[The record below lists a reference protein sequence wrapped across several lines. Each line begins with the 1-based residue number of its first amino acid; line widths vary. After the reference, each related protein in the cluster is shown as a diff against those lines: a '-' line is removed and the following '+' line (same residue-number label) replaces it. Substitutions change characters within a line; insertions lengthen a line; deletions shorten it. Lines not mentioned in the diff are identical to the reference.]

1 MSHSYRQLP
10 EGPSQA
16 RLDLD
21 DVPTKQLLAAAWAGL
36 IRDGKTEAA
45 DMVEAAGKK
54 AYGDEI
60 FQTAMAAACG
70 GAGIIGEEPTYG

>member
-45 DMVEAAGKK
+45 DEVEAAGKK
-54 AYGDEI
+54 AYGDAI

-70 GAGIIGEEPTYG
+70 GGGLLGEEPTYG